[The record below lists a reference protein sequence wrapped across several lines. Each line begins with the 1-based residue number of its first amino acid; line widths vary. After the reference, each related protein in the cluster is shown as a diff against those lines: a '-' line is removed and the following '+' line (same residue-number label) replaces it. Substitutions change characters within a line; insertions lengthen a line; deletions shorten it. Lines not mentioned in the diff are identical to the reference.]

1 MTFHPTG
8 GELKIIFGR
17 VGLKNCILNLKSF
30 VWNQTLNLGINM
42 LIMQHLLNKLD
53 RVNVET
59 ISFTDDENVENIAII
74 DDVNDQPEEISH
86 KSFHRP

>member
-1 MTFHPTG
+1 
-8 GELKIIFGR
+8 
-17 VGLKNCILNLKSF
+17 
-30 VWNQTLNLGINM
+30 M

-53 RVNVET
+53 HVNVET

-86 KSFHRP
+86 KSFDRP